1 VAPYPQ
7 PLESLGILGHQSVD
21 VLPGFAHHEI
31 ATWDGMLT
39 LLWHGPTDATDV
51 VLMMGG
57 ALGGVLGPAEGLY
70 HDLGTELAENHGIAS
85 IRVGYRVPND
95 LERCVHDVLAVA
107 ELTSRTGAQRF
118 VTMGHSF
125 GGAVAVQAGAA
136 LEDRCRGVVTL
147 ATQSAGCE
155 EGEGLEQANVPVLLI
170 HGDADTILPFFA
182 SQMVQLITGGELMI
196 LPGADHRLT
205 SAGDEIRDR
214 LRSWVPERFG

>member
-1 VAPYPQ
+1 VAPHPQ
-7 PLESLGILGHQSVD
+7 PLESLGILAHQSVQVRPD
-21 VLPGFAHHEI
+21 LAHHEI

-57 ALGGVLGPAEGLY
+57 ALGGVLGPAGGLY
-70 HDLGTELAENHGIAS
+70 HDLGTELAADHGIS
-85 IRVGYRVPND
+85 SVRIGYRAPND
-95 LERCVHDVLAVA
+95 IERCVHDVLAVA
-107 ELTSRTGAQRF
+107 ELTHRTGGRRY

-136 LEDRCRGVVTL
+136 LEERCRGVVTL

-155 EGEGLEQANVPVLLI
+155 EGEALEQARVPVLLI
-170 HGDADTILPFFA
+170 HGDDDSILPFFA
-182 SQMVQLITGGELMI
+182 SQMVQLITGGELVI

-205 SAGDEIRDR
+205 SAADELRDR
-214 LRSWVPERFG
+214 LRTWVPARFA